1 MKGLIFISLLR
12 KIKQNSTTKDKL
24 SQITKLFQAKKLF
37 NIRKDLR
44 VCKQNLNRE
53 NRLTLTFI
61 MKVLGI

>member
-12 KIKQNSTTKDKL
+12 KIKQNSTTKGKL
-24 SQITKLFQAKKLF
+24 SQITKLFKAKKLF